1 MSQHSFKNE
10 YTKKLHLTQD
20 GIAKLKKRLTE
31 IKMKRSEAIRNLQSF
46 DRNDI
51 DDFYLSSEV
60 QELENTEIEEVELR
74 NLLHRAEP
82 FAKNV
87 TFDEVCVGCTVG
99 LRSMGV
105 TVPYTIVCSPE
116 IDSDG
121 NKISEDSLLGK
132 AALKK
137 KVGDSFS
144 IITPKGHSIIYEI
157 VSIE

>member
-1 MSQHSFKNE
+1 MSQHSFKKE

-20 GIAKLKKRLTE
+20 GITRLKKRLSE
-31 IKMKRSEAIRNLQSF
+31 ISMKRSQALHNLQAV

-51 DDFYLSSEV
+51 DEFYLSNEV
-60 QELENTEIEEVELR
+60 QELENTEIEELELR

-82 FAKNV
+82 LTKAASY
-87 TFDEVCVGCTVG
+87 DEVCVGCTVG
-99 LRSMGV
+99 LRSLGV
-105 TVPYTIVCSPE
+105 TVPYTVVCSAE

-144 IITPKGHSIIYEI
+144 ITSSRGHSIIYEI